1 MAYSSSLGIIRV
13 RDANNTSTWYK
24 IPLKYISYEN
34 YKVTPQQMIDL
45 DSYVSET
52 GTLIRNVLDHTR
64 TKIEWETPY
73 ITSDDWNALWQNYI
87 TPGITDAKARKVR
100 IQYYN
105 PLTDAYRTAW
115 AYIPDIEFTIR
126 NVDEAS
132 GVINYNAIR
141 IAFIE
146 Y

>member
-1 MAYSSSLGIIRV
+1 MAYNPSNGLIRV
-13 RDANNTSTWYK
+13 KDQGTSTYVT

-52 GTLIRNVLDHTR
+52 GKLIRNVLSHTR
-64 TKIEWETPY
+64 TKIEFTTPY
-73 ITSDDWNALWQNYI
+73 INSKDWAALWAIISAGFSDALERKCRIIYYDPFEDTYKNI
-87 TPGITDAKARKVR
+87 TCYV
-100 IQYYN
+100 
-105 PLTDAYRTAW
+105 
-115 AYIPDIEFTIR
+115 PDIEFTVR
-126 NVDEAS
+126 NVDETAK
-132 GVINYNAIR
+132 VVNYDGIR

>member
-1 MAYSSSLGIIRV
+1 MAYNSSFGIIRV

-24 IPLKYISYEN
+24 IPLKYIKYEE

-52 GTLIRNVLDHTR
+52 GQLIRNVLDHSR
-64 TKIEWETPY
+64 TKIEWNTPY
-73 ITSDDWNALWQNYI
+73 ITSTEWNTLWSTI
-87 TPGITDAKARKVR
+87 TSCITDAKARKIR

-105 PLTDAYRTAW
+105 PLTDSYRTAW
-115 AYIPDIEFTIR
+115 AYIPDIEFTVR
-126 NVDEAS
+126 NVDEAA
-132 GVINYNAIR
+132 GVINYDEIR